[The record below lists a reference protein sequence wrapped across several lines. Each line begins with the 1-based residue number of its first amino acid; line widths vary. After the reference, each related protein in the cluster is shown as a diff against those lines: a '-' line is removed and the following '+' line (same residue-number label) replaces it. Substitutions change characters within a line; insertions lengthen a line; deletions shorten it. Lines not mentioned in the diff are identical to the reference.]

1 MCVMAPLSALK
12 GQSEINLP
20 MERAFHWSAI
30 MPEGDSGSYSD
41 SSSDSSSSS
50 SMLVANINPEAK
62 TAGAHIN
69 ILEKCA
75 NEVRI

>member
-12 GQSEINLP
+12 GQSEINLL
-20 MERAFHWSAI
+20 MERTFHWSAI

-41 SSSDSSSSS
+41 SSSDSSR